1 MQVGDDNTLSISK
14 MFDFINSLK
23 QFLFIIIAVICT
35 ILLVISNNQSISQSL
50 YFQDQQDYHFHLHEE
65 NQENQMNYKYK
76 TNGELNLTENVFI
89 SLGNSHILD
98 RLQESSLSCIVFF

>member
-1 MQVGDDNTLSISK
+1 MQVGDDNSFSISK

-50 YFQDQQDYHFHLHEE
+50 YFQDQQDYHSHSHEE
-65 NQENQMNYKYK
+65 NQENQMDYKYK

-89 SLGNSHILD
+89 SLGNSHI
-98 RLQESSLSCIVFF
+98 